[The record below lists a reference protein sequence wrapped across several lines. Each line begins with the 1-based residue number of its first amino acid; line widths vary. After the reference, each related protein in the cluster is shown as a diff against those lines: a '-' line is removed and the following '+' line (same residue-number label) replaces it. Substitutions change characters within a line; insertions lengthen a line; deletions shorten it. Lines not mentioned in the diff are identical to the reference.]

1 MSPRTRGVLLAMSSF
16 LSSRG
21 ISNAMND
28 YMTNYRTVYQMFGN
42 SSCREHSLG
51 AFHFFAHRRE
61 VIKYREKT
69 RKERREH
76 ENQEEQTGAKSADA
90 AGKRRTTR
98 RTGDDAM
105 EERTPASDMGRDRS
119 GGG

>member
-42 SSCREHSLG
+42 SSCREHSLPLPG
-51 AFHFFAHRRE
+51 PIRKLPKHSVE
-61 VIKYREKT
+61 VENEPLLHVVICYMVSFGVRPVYPKL
-69 RKERREH
+69 RKEGKGR
-76 ENQEEQTGAKSADA
+76 SAQY
-90 AGKRRTTR
+90 
-98 RTGDDAM
+98 
-105 EERTPASDMGRDRS
+105 ER
-119 GGG
+119 